1 MTTTSLPRYPGRQ
14 RVTQARVMRSEWI
27 KLRTQPSAL
36 WSLASAVILII
47 AFGILYSLL
56 REARPPQGVA
66 AIRSFDPVSVSLSG
80 VQLAQIATGVLGVLL
95 ITSEYATGLIRT
107 TLAAVPRRLP
117 VLWGKAAMVAA
128 VTVAVTLPAALAV
141 FLAGQE
147 VLSRQHL
154 AVSLGHPGVAQAVIG
169 SSLYLA
175 VCGLLGLALGATARS
190 TAGGISA
197 LFGLFFALPIVAG
210 FLPGS
215 WSGDI
220 GKYLPST
227 AGLAITT
234 VHPDPAT
241 SLAPWAGLGVS
252 CLYAAVLLGFAAL
265 RTRRGDAKLRRGL
278 PRWPRLPELR
288 EPGPSRRL
296 PPGEARP
303 GLCVHGEVVGEGQD
317 VVAAGGYLGVVR
329 GQDDRAAGLAARGS
343 RDGEHA
349 GQDELAGDGPWFIAV
364 AENTRLVYELRAV
377 GGL

>member
-36 WSLASAVILII
+36 WSLASAVVLII
-47 AFGILYSLL
+47 VFGILYALL
-56 REARPPQGVA
+56 REARPPQGAA

-80 VQLAQIATGVLGVLL
+80 VELAQIATGVLGVLL

-117 VLWGKAAMVAA
+117 VLWGKAAVVAA
-128 VTVAVTLPAALAV
+128 VTVVVTLPAALAA

-147 VLSRQHL
+147 VLGRQHL
-154 AVSLGHPGVAQAVIG
+154 ATSLGHPGVAQALIG

-175 VCGLLGLALGATARS
+175 ACGLLGLALGALLRGA
-190 TAGGISA
+190 AGGISA

-215 WSGDI
+215 WSDDI

-227 AGLAITT
+227 AGLAVTT
-234 VHPDPAT
+234 VHPDPAA
-241 SLAPWAGLGVS
+241 SLAPWAGLGVF

-278 PRWPRLPELR
+278 PRWRW
-288 EPGPSRRL
+288 G
-296 PPGEARP
+296 GE
-303 GLCVHGEVVGEGQD
+303 
-317 VVAAGGYLGVVR
+317 
-329 GQDDRAAGLAARGS
+329 
-343 RDGEHA
+343 
-349 GQDELAGDGPWFIAV
+349 
-364 AENTRLVYELRAV
+364 
-377 GGL
+377 